1 MPSDPLCRA
10 TYFLWATPANI
21 SQVKSNGTV
30 AVKLTNITLVGGN
43 TPYTNVASIA
53 PGLSIELDEDTKAI
67 PDLFFSKVE
76 GRRSKV
82 EGAPAVPVVP
92 SLRAFSLSVDAALR
106 KSESQARIL
115 LGE

>member
-76 GRRSKV
+76 G
-82 EGAPAVPVVP
+82 APAVPVVP

>member
-10 TYFLWATPANI
+10 THFLWATPANI

-43 TPYTNVASIA
+43 TPYTNVSSIA
-53 PGLSIELDEDTKAI
+53 PGLSVELDEDTKAT

-76 GRRSKV
+76 GRRRPRGTCCAVIAGIQSKCRC
-82 EGAPAVPVVP
+82 
-92 SLRAFSLSVDAALR
+92 SAA
-106 KSESQARIL
+106 KI
-115 LGE
+115 